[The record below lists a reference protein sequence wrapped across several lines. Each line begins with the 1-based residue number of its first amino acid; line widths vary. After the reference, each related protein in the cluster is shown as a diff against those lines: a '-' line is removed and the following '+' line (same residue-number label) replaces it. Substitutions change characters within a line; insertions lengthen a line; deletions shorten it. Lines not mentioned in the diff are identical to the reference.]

1 MPDVKHIVV
10 SAAGLGSRLG
20 LDIPKCL
27 LEVRGRTLI
36 DHQLELFRCIPDVRI
51 VVGFKEAEVV
61 RQVAARWPHVTFVRN
76 PEYAHTSN
84 THSLALGSR
93 FLSEPYVAVDGD
105 LLIEPESFRAFL
117 AQCRTSESSI
127 VGIARRTTEDA
138 VGVRLDAQGRVAGF
152 LRTGDP
158 GFAETSHEWC
168 GIAYFLGTTVTTAST
183 FVFQEL
189 AKHLP
194 LPACEIKCAE
204 IDTPR
209 DLEKA
214 LAATASY
221 GLD

>member
-1 MPDVKHIVV
+1 MPDVKHVVV

-36 DHQLELFRCIPDVRI
+36 DHQLELFRGIPDVRV
-51 VVGFKEAEVV
+51 VVGFKEAKVV
-61 RQVAARWPHVTFVRN
+61 RHVSARWPHVTFVRN
-76 PEYAHTSN
+76 AEYAHTSN

-105 LLIEPESFRAFL
+105 LLIEPASFRTFL
-117 AQCRTSESSI
+117 AQCRTAETSI

-138 VGVRLDAQGRVAGF
+138 VGVQLDFQGRVVAF
-152 LRTGDP
+152 LRAGDP
-158 GFAETSHEWC
+158 GFAETTYEWC
-168 GIAYFLGTTVTTAST
+168 GIAYFNGVTVTTAST

-189 AKHLP
+189 AKYLP
-194 LPACEIKCAE
+194 LAACEIECAE

-209 DLEKA
+209 DLERA
-214 LAATASY
+214 LVATAGY
-221 GLD
+221 GLN

>member
-1 MPDVKHIVV
+1 MPDVKHIIV

-20 LDIPKCL
+20 LDTPKCL
-27 LEVRGRTLI
+27 LEVRGRNLI
-36 DHQLELFRCIPDVRI
+36 DHQLELFRGIPNVRV

-61 RQVAARWPHVTFVRN
+61 KQVSTRWPHVTFVRN

-93 FLSEPYVAVDGD
+93 YLSEPYVTVDGD
-105 LLIEPESFRAFL
+105 LLIEPVSFRNFL
-117 AQCRTSESSI
+117 VRCRTAETSI
-127 VGIARRTTEDA
+127 VGIVRRTTEDA
-138 VGVRLDAQGRVAGF
+138 VGVQIDPQGRVVGF
-152 LRTGDP
+152 LRVGDS
-158 GFAETSHEWC
+158 GFADTTHEWC
-168 GIAYFLGTTVTTAST
+168 GIAYFKGMTITTTST

-189 AKHLP
+189 AKYLP
-194 LPACEIKCAE
+194 LPAQEIECAE

-209 DLEKA
+209 DLERA